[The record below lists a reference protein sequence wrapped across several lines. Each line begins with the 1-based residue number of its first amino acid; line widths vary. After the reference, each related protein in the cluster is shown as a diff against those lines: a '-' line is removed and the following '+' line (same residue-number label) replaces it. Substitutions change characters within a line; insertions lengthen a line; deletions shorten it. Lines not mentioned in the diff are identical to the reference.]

1 MTMMKRLP
9 RLAVS
14 CALLAACAG
23 RALAAYED
31 VGIGARVTGLGQ
43 AYTAVADDVY
53 SIYYNPA
60 GLATI
65 ERPELG
71 TTYSR
76 LLTGLSDGSNIQ
88 NSFIGYARPLA
99 AGRQGTLGGAWNRF
113 NVGGLYTENQLM
125 ASYGRAIFARETPGS
140 YYAGATFKL
149 LSRSIGGTSVASNGI
164 SNTGAVTNTA
174 DPALQK
180 TTKYNIDAD
189 LGFLWRAKPRWTLAM
204 MIQHAL
210 EPNVGF
216 AGTDKLGRNIKLG
229 AAYKTPF
236 TILSSDIRLVNAP
249 DGSMDN
255 ILALGAEKWLPTL
268 LHGSFGVRGA
278 LSMGSRDHRQM
289 AFGLSYKISRM
300 QFDYGFAL
308 PIGGL
313 TSTSGSHRLGL
324 TMRFGRSRAADAAL
338 SEALLEN
345 LTDIAAP
352 NTETYRYQLE
362 NVAQYRRTAIEEF
375 LRQARLDATDGRFA
389 DAADKLGQAA
399 SFNPDSTTL
408 AESRDRMKDAAAVAP
423 VLKEYMS
430 APYAAVLYESILHYA
445 GGRDREALKKAAYAK
460 ALDGNDPRAPA
471 LEAAITARTGLAAEV
486 PEVAVSSD
494 AAVTAVAAA
503 SGTEKLVWALM
514 SQMEEALQAKDHAR
528 VLQLGAEVLRVA
540 PDNALAYR
548 RMGAAHYALRQHDEA
563 LKALQTARKLE
574 KDPQQLEALKSYITA
589 LETIIN
595 RGRARPAATKAPVQL
610 GPGDI
615 ERLYD
620 AGVELYSQGKLTE
633 AAGTFRRI
641 LEAEPGNVSARRA
654 LDRVTSETL
663 MSGQKK

>member
-1 MTMMKRLP
+1 MTMKNALP

-14 CALLAACAG
+14 CALLAATAG

-31 VGIGARVTGLGQ
+31 VGVGARVTGLGQ

-60 GLATI
+60 GLATL

-88 NSFIGYARPLA
+88 NSFIGYAKPLA
-99 AGRQGTLGGAWNRF
+99 AGRQGAFGGAWNRF

-125 ASYGRAIFARETPGS
+125 GSYGRALFAGEAPGR
-140 YYAGATFKL
+140 YYGGLTLKL
-149 LSRSIGGTSVASNGI
+149 LSRSIGGTSVAGNGI

-180 TTKYNIDAD
+180 TTKNNIDAD
-189 LGFLWRAKPRWTLAM
+189 LGFLWRVKPRWTLAM
-204 MIQHAL
+204 MVQHVL

-216 AGTDKLGRNIKLG
+216 ASTDKLGRNVKLG

-236 TILSSDIRLVNAP
+236 TVLSSDIRLMSAP
-249 DGSMDN
+249 DGSRDS
-255 ILALGAEKWLPTL
+255 ILAFGAEKWLPTL

-278 LSMGSRDHRQM
+278 LSTGSRDHRQM

-389 DAADKLGQAA
+389 DAADKLAQAA
-399 SFNPDSTTL
+399 SFNPDSASL
-408 AESRDRMKDAAAVAP
+408 AESRDRMKEAAGVAP
-423 VLKEYMS
+423 VVKEYMS

-471 LEAAITARTGLAAEV
+471 LEAVITARTGLKSEA
-486 PEVAVSSD
+486 PEVAVSSE
-494 AAVTAVAAA
+494 AAV
-503 SGTEKLVWALM
+503 SGSEKLVWALM

-548 RMGAAHYALRQHDEA
+548 RIGAAHYALRQHEEA

-574 KDPQQLEALKSYITA
+574 QDPQQLESLKSYITA

-595 RGRARPAATKAPVQL
+595 RAKARPTGAAKAPAPL

-620 AGVELYSQGKLTE
+620 AGVELYSQGRLTE
-633 AAGTFRRI
+633 AAGAFKRI
-641 LEAEPGNVSARRA
+641 LEADPGNTSARRA
-654 LDRVTSETL
+654 LDRVASEML
-663 MSGQKK
+663 MSGQQKK